1 MKGPLSYVGGKNRL
15 AKHIISLIPIHQ
27 TYVEPFAGGAQVLFR
42 KAPSEAE
49 VLNDLD
55 GELVNFYRVCQVHH
69 EELLKSLRFFL
80 LSRKWYDTLTKTPPA
95 SLTDIQRASRYF
107 LLQKCSFGGMVAR
120 KNFAAHVTKRPSF
133 TPRRIPELIET
144 AYKRLQDV
152 LIESLPY
159 EQVLRKYDRPQT
171 FFYLDPPYFGLP
183 YYKFNFKEDD
193 YVELAGLLKGLTGK
207 FLLSLNDTPEI
218 RRIFSNFKIT
228 SLTLFY
234 SAQQR
239 PGKTFKE
246 VLISNYTLPAKKPA
260 DQTAAQQNLKAKE
273 SREASEVLGS

>member
-15 AKHIISLIPIHQ
+15 ANQIISLMPKHT

-80 LSRKWYDTLTKTPPA
+80 LSRKWYDTLTKTPPDT
-95 SLTDIQRASRYF
+95 LTDIQRASRYF

-171 FFYLDPPYFGLP
+171 FFYLDPPYYGVKL
-183 YYKFNFKEDD
+183 YNHNFTEDD
-193 YVELAGLLKGLTGK
+193 FVSFKRHLSGLKGK
-207 FLLSLNDTPEI
+207 FLLSINDHPKI
-218 RRIFSNFKIT
+218 RKLFENFTVEEVAISY
-228 SLTLFY
+228 SLQKHAGRRY
-234 SAQQR
+234 
-239 PGKTFKE
+239 KE
-246 VLISNYTLPAKKPA
+246 LLIRNY
-260 DQTAAQQNLKAKE
+260 
-273 SREASEVLGS
+273 